1 MIGGEL
7 GFEIAQVMAAVELE
21 ATEFTSI
28 GISAVF
34 GVRKSTNSLKPME
47 KWILSQVP
55 KFTELSFDRHFPP
68 PPSDSWII
76 IGIQQNIYR
85 PINKGIQDISLQLG
99 WRQLRSDRKLHWHKI
114 ITVPS

>member
-47 KWILSQVP
+47 K
-55 KFTELSFDRHFPP
+55 
-68 PPSDSWII
+68 
-76 IGIQQNIYR
+76 
-85 PINKGIQDISLQLG
+85 
-99 WRQLRSDRKLHWHKI
+99 
-114 ITVPS
+114 